1 MCGKLGKKGVWNYSW
16 DEMLCKLAIS
26 GLEFAT
32 YLLISSLY
40 WNCAPERPETA
51 LFALR
56 RKRAACKAALRHRR
70 ITAPRS
76 PFSGILKLRSGE
88 RRRRYL
94 VVFLCGIYFV
104 SSKPSCPLS
113 FYSDQRP
120 ATCSGRS
127 LHTRKGLHFF
137 VLHDVSWSKK
147 KKKKRREAC
156 FCCVSY
162 SGKWSLESRSRRQCQ
177 SAAAV
182 VGWTGLQSL
191 RSALTAQADKKGLWA
206 KTRERV
212 FYWARK
218 ARASARIHFSPQ

>member
-147 KKKKRREAC
+147 KKKKEKRGLLLLCVLQWKMKLGKPEQKAVPVR
-156 FCCVSY
+156 CCCCGLDWITEPEIRTDSTGRQKGTVSEDK
-162 SGKWSLESRSRRQCQ
+162 GKSLLLS
-177 SAAAV
+177 
-182 VGWTGLQSL
+182 
-191 RSALTAQADKKGLWA
+191 
-206 KTRERV
+206 
-212 FYWARK
+212 
-218 ARASARIHFSPQ
+218 